1 MDHQY
6 RPEID
11 GLRAIAVIPVILFHG
26 GLSIFSGGFVGVD
39 VFFVISGYLITNII
53 INDLYK
59 ENFSLVEF
67 YERRAR
73 RILPALFSVMLF
85 CIPLAWLWLMPS
97 DMKNFSES
105 LISTS
110 LFSSNFLFWKESGYF
125 DIASELKPL
134 IHTWSLAIEEQ
145 FYILFPIFLIMTW
158 GLGSKI
164 LISLLIIIFCISLA
178 LGHWGSFNHPTAAFF
193 LLPTRGWELLMGCI
207 ISFFLWQRNHKL
219 NLRIS
224 QILSFSGFILICFS
238 IFIFDK
244 STPDPSILNLLP
256 TLGTALI
263 ILYAVNGTLIYSLL
277 SNKILVGIGLISF
290 SMYLIHQPLFAFAKY
305 KFQPESLNS
314 YLWIVLGLTFILSY
328 LNWKLIETPF
338 RNRALFSRKSIFSM
352 SAMGIMVFII
362 IGISGILTDGFS
374 GRFTKYEQKILA
386 QYTDASKYVNSR
398 FHNLDIAF
406 DSLNDTPNILII
418 GDSFGEDLVN
428 ALYESDLDKKYSI
441 STKKIPA
448 HCGNLFVESNLTEY
462 IRDQDIASCQ
472 QGYKDKIL
480 LQRIK
485 NASEIWL
492 VSSWRSWHVPF
503 IPKSLEN
510 IKKINNDAK
519 IKVFGRKHFGKRNA
533 HEWIASTGLNI
544 DQLLSIKNL
553 PQSHSAINSEMREV
567 IDAQEFI
574 DISWMICGSET
585 ECSNKS
591 PEGLPISYDGV
602 HLTKAGARYLGEKLK
617 IYFKL

>member
-53 INDLYK
+53 IKDLYK

-125 DIASELKPL
+125 DVTSELKPL

-158 GLGSKI
+158 RLGSKI

-263 ILYAVNGTLIYSLL
+263 ILYAVNGTFIYSLL

-305 KFQPESLNS
+305 KFQSENLNS

-338 RNRALFSRKSIFSM
+338 RNRAIFSRKSIFSM

-362 IGISGILTDGFS
+362 IGIAGILTDGFS
-374 GRFTKYEQKILA
+374 GRFTNYEQKILA

-398 FHNLDIAF
+398 FYNLDIAF

-462 IRDQDIASCQ
+462 IRDQDITSCQ

-510 IKKINNDAK
+510 IKKINDDAK

-617 IYFKL
+617 IYFKP